1 MKAEQVYMLP
11 RVYVESSVIGAYFD
25 ERTDLVSVAQ
35 RHWSRIW
42 WDEVREEYDIVISEA
57 VTDELSHSNFSYSH
71 DALALVVNIPRV
83 TVADEVRDI
92 VNIYI
97 ARSLMPQNPVGDALH
112 LALASYHKC
121 DYLLTWNCKH
131 LANPNKFQRIRFVN
145 TSLGLYIPALVTPNQ
160 LIGEPND

>member
-1 MKAEQVYMLP
+1 MKAEQVYLLP

-42 WDEVREEYDIVISEA
+42 WDEVQEEYGIVISEA
-57 VTDELSHSNFSYSH
+57 VTDELSHPNFSYSH
-71 DALALVVNIPRV
+71 DALALVV
-83 TVADEVRDI
+83 
-92 VNIYI
+92 

-131 LANPNKFQRIRFVN
+131 NPILA
-145 TSLGLYIPALVTPNQ
+145 TPNQ
-160 LIGEPND
+160 LIGEFND